1 MAAGTIKSREGPL
14 KKHLIVATA
23 ALGLAGPAL
32 AQGYPDRPI
41 NFVVQ
46 FAPGG
51 PTDTT
56 ARILARE
63 MEPRLGQPV
72 VINNVPGAA
81 GIVGQSFIGNAEA
94 DGYTIGI
101 TGSGALTTAPY
112 VLENPPYDSINDF
125 VHITHLVN
133 IPMVLCVRQDFPAQ
147 TLAEFVELARA
158 NPDEY
163 TYGSEGIG
171 ASTRLAFEW
180 FRLLAGI
187 DVIHIPYVGG
197 QADLM
202 PDLLNG
208 SIDAAM
214 IGYTGPMPYHH
225 AGQIRCLAVSA
236 EDRVA
241 IGPEIPTF
249 VESGYPEF
257 TPMAWFSLTGP
268 DGIPEEIVN
277 RLSAVINEIL
287 SDPAVIEEL
296 SRFGF
301 LPAPSTPAESLATV
315 NRYLDIW
322 GEVIASGVQVR

>member
-1 MAAGTIKSREGPL
+1 MKT
-14 KKHLIVATA
+14 HLFATA
-23 ALGLAGPAL
+23 AALALAGPAM
-32 AQGYPDRPI
+32 AQDYPTRPI
-41 NFVVQ
+41 QFVVQ

-56 ARILARE
+56 ARIIARE

-81 GIVGQSFIGNAEA
+81 GVVGQSFIANAEA

-112 VLENPPYDSINDF
+112 VLEELPYDPINDF
-125 VHITHLVN
+125 VHITHLVD
-133 IPMVLCVRQDFPAQ
+133 IPMAFCLRQDFPAQ
-147 TLAEFVELARA
+147 TLGEFVELARA
-158 NPDEY
+158 APDEY
-163 TYGSEGIG
+163 TYGSEGVG

-180 FRLLAGI
+180 FRLLADI

-197 QADLM
+197 QSDLM

-208 SIDAAM
+208 SIDSAM

-225 AGQIRCLAVSA
+225 AGQIRCIAVSA
-236 EDRVA
+236 ADRVA

-249 VESGYPEF
+249 VESGYPDY
-257 TPMAWFSLTGP
+257 TPMAWFSLTAPAGVP
-268 DGIPEEIVN
+268 QDIVN
-277 RLSAVINEIL
+277 RLNAVVNEIL
-287 SDPAVIEEL
+287 SDPAVIDEL

-301 LPAPSTPAESLATV
+301 LPAPTTPEGSLEIV
-315 NRYLDIW
+315 NFYLDTW
-322 GEVIASGVQVR
+322 GAVIDSGVQVR